1 MLGLAWGSEGDVL
14 GYFVGRYFGL
24 KNFGVIYGSLLTM
37 HLLGGVV
44 GPYVLGLGF
53 DSFGSYTV
61 MLVGMAAITTFAA
74 VLILFVGPYPTASA
88 NTGVKQP

>member
-1 MLGLAWGSEGDVL
+1 MPGGSEGDVL

-44 GPYVLGLGF
+44 GPYLMGLGF

-61 MLVGMAAITTFAA
+61 MLVGMAAITTFAT
-74 VLILFVGPYPTASA
+74 VLILFVGPYPTARA
-88 NTGVKQP
+88 NTGVNQL